1 MATSASTLDYLMS
14 FYHHSSAV
22 PTPTSS
28 SSVEAEP
35 LGDINSDN
43 TTTTTIAHHHQ
54 HSNPNN
60 NTPPNH
66 NNHHNNIIMDAKNRK
81 NLADVKYLHPFS
93 TSPSHNGHRHSA
105 GPEGKYYPKSQFLGI
120 CKYYS
125 VNKDFSSF
133 FTKFFVL
140 MVDLSE
146 CITAKVLQN
155 F

>member
-43 TTTTTIAHHHQ
+43 TTTTIAHHHQ

-66 NNHHNNIIMDAKNRK
+66 NNHHSNIIMDAKNRK

-105 GPEGKYYPKSQFLGI
+105 GPEGACLYQDHKGTESSCLRQKRGYELPKTIG
-120 CKYYS
+120 
-125 VNKDFSSF
+125 
-133 FTKFFVL
+133 
-140 MVDLSE
+140 
-146 CITAKVLQN
+146 
-155 F
+155 

>member
-43 TTTTTIAHHHQ
+43 STTTTIAHHHQ

-66 NNHHNNIIMDAKNRK
+66 TNHHSNIIMDAKNRK

-105 GPEGKYYPKSQFLGI
+105 GPEGKYHPKSKFLGI

-125 VNKDFSSF
+125 IMDKVLSSF
-133 FTKFFVL
+133 
-140 MVDLSE
+140 
-146 CITAKVLQN
+146 
-155 F
+155 

>member
-35 LGDINSDN
+35 LGDINSD

-66 NNHHNNIIMDAKNRK
+66 NNHHSNIIMDAKNRK

-105 GPEGKYYPKSQFLGI
+105 GPEGKYILSKIPMKENL
-120 CKYYS
+120 KN
-125 VNKDFSSF
+125 VNFSLAS
-133 FTKFFVL
+133 
-140 MVDLSE
+140 
-146 CITAKVLQN
+146 
-155 F
+155 

>member
-43 TTTTTIAHHHQ
+43 TTTIAHHPA
-54 HSNPNN
+54 NPNTN
-60 NTPPNH
+60 PPPNH
-66 NNHHNNIIMDAKNRK
+66 HHHHNTIMDAKNRK

-105 GPEGKYYPKSQFLGI
+105 GPEGKF
-120 CKYYS
+120 
-125 VNKDFSSF
+125 
-133 FTKFFVL
+133 
-140 MVDLSE
+140 
-146 CITAKVLQN
+146 
-155 F
+155 

>member
-35 LGDINSDN
+35 LGDINSD
-43 TTTTTIAHHHQ
+43 TTTIAHHHQ

-66 NNHHNNIIMDAKNRK
+66 TNHHSNIIMDAKNRK

-105 GPEGKYYPKSQFLGI
+105 GPEGKYYPKSKFLGI
-120 CKYYS
+120 CKYYTT
-125 VNKDFSSF
+125 V
-133 FTKFFVL
+133 
-140 MVDLSE
+140 
-146 CITAKVLQN
+146 
-155 F
+155 